1 MSRLILASAS
11 RSRARMLKNAGI
23 SAEAIASGV
32 DEDVIKREGQID
44 GLLMD
49 DIAMALA
56 QAKARAVSTQ
66 YPNALV
72 NGADQILVCDG
83 QNYDKPHDMVEARRH
98 LQSLS
103 GKRHE
108 LLTAACISVGA
119 VGDDIVWQHLSA
131 PQLRMRVLDESFIA
145 TYLET
150 AGPVVLESV
159 GAYQLEGRGAQ
170 LFDHVEGDFFSILGL
185 PLLPLL
191 AFLREQGP
199 VS

>member
-32 DEDVIKREGQID
+32 YEDVIKREGQID

-108 LLTAACISVGA
+108 LLTAACIAVGA

-145 TYLET
+145 THLET
-150 AGPVVLESV
+150 ASPVVLESV

-199 VS
+199 MS

>member
-23 SAEAIASGV
+23 STEAIASGV
-32 DEDVIKREGQID
+32 DEDAIKQDGLVD

-56 QAKARAVSTQ
+56 QAKALAISAQ
-66 YPNALV
+66 HPNALV
-72 NGADQILVCDG
+72 IGADQILVCEG
-83 QNYDKPHDMVEARRH
+83 QYYDKPRDMTEARKH
-98 LQSLS
+98 LQALS

-108 LLTAACISVGA
+108 LLTAACVAAGNE
-119 VGDDIVWQHLSA
+119 IVWQHISA

-150 AGPVVLESV
+150 AWPMVMESV

-170 LFDHVEGDFFSILGL
+170 LFDHVDGDFFSILGL

-199 VS
+199 MS

>member
-23 SAEAIASGV
+23 STEAIASGV
-32 DEDVIKREGQID
+32 DEDAIKQDGLVD

-56 QAKARAVSTQ
+56 QAKALAISAQ
-66 YPNALV
+66 HPNALV
-72 NGADQILVCDG
+72 IGADQILVCEG
-83 QNYDKPHDMVEARRH
+83 QYYDKPRDMTEARKH
-98 LQSLS
+98 LQALS

-108 LLTAACISVGA
+108 LLTAACVAAGNE
-119 VGDDIVWQHLSA
+119 IVWQHISA

-150 AGPVVLESV
+150 AGPMVMESV

-170 LFDHVEGDFFSILGL
+170 LFDHVDGDFFSILGL

-199 VS
+199 MS

>member
-23 SAEAIASGV
+23 STEAIASGV
-32 DEDVIKREGQID
+32 DEDAIKQDGLVD

-56 QAKARAVSTQ
+56 QAKALAISAQ
-66 YPNALV
+66 HPNALV
-72 NGADQILVCDG
+72 IGADQILVCED
-83 QNYDKPHDMVEARRH
+83 QYYDKPRDMTEARKH
-98 LQSLS
+98 LQALS

-108 LLTAACISVGA
+108 LLTAACVAAGNE
-119 VGDDIVWQHLSA
+119 IVWQHISA

-150 AGPVVLESV
+150 AGPMVMESV

-170 LFDHVEGDFFSILGL
+170 LFDHVDGDFFSILGL

-199 VS
+199 MS

>member
-23 SAEAIASGV
+23 STEAIASGV
-32 DEDVIKREGQID
+32 DEDAIKQDGLVD

-56 QAKARAVSTQ
+56 QAKALAISAQ
-66 YPNALV
+66 HPNALV
-72 NGADQILVCDG
+72 IGADQILVCEG
-83 QNYDKPHDMVEARRH
+83 QYYDKPRDMTEARKH
-98 LQSLS
+98 LQALS

-108 LLTAACISVGA
+108 LLTAACVAAGNE
-119 VGDDIVWQHLSA
+119 IVWQHISA

-150 AGPVVLESV
+150 AGPMVMESV

-170 LFDHVEGDFFSILGL
+170 LFDHVDGDFFSILGL

>member
-1 MSRLILASAS
+1 
-11 RSRARMLKNAGI
+11 MLKNAGI

-32 DEDVIKREGQID
+32 DEDVIKREEQID

-108 LLTAACISVGA
+108 LLTAACIAVGA

-199 VS
+199 MS

>member
-83 QNYDKPHDMVEARRH
+83 QNYNKPHDMVEARRH

-108 LLTAACISVGA
+108 LLTAASIA

-170 LFDHVEGDFFSILGL
+170 LFDHVEGDFFLFWACLCCRSWHFCGNK
-185 PLLPLL
+185 
-191 AFLREQGP
+191 AR
-199 VS
+199 